1 MESTSRYFYKDRH
14 SGLQDKRGH
23 QTVYS
28 VIQCMYFIF
37 SDIALELMAALVP
50 MSTSANGNG
59 LLLYPHKTNV
69 FEGYSGI
76 TLSVRPSLRQFLCPI
91 VYKILQFRW
100 PLVIALFLAHLSTT
114 CSRGAFRITLCPSC
128 VVCRASSTIS

>member
-1 MESTSRYFYKDRH
+1 
-14 SGLQDKRGH
+14 
-23 QTVYS
+23 
-28 VIQCMYFIF
+28 MYFIF
-37 SDIALELMAALVP
+37 LDIALEIMAALVP

-91 VYKILQFRW
+91 LYKILQFRW

-114 CSRGAFRITLCPSC
+114 CSRGAFRITLCPSS
-128 VVCRASSTIS
+128 VVHCLSCIVNNFLKHQLLNCWANLNQTWQECSLGGPLKNY